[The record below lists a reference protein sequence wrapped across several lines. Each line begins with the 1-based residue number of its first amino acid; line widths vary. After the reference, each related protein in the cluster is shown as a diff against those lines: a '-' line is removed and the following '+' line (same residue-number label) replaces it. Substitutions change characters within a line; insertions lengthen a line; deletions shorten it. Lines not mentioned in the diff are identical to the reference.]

1 MIRQARSA
9 DLDTALALWQAL
21 HAEHES
27 LDPRYRLA
35 DDAAAR
41 WRTSLRDWV
50 RSDASRVLFAQETA
64 ASDPVGLITAH
75 LYEPAPTYR
84 PHLLVHVDDLYVRPE
99 ARGHGHARALV
110 EAAADWGRAE
120 GATQLRAGVLATNA
134 AGLAFWASV
143 GGADFSVTVAAE
155 L

>member
-1 MIRQARSA
+1 MIRHARTS
-9 DLDTALALWQAL
+9 DLDAALALWQAL
-21 HAEHES
+21 HTEHEA
-27 LDPRYRLA
+27 LDPRYRLS

-50 RSDASRVLFAQETA
+50 RSPASRVLFAQETD
-64 ASDPVGLITAH
+64 ASEPVGLLTAH

-84 PHLLVHVDDLYVRPE
+84 PHLLVHVDDLYVAPE
-99 ARGHGHARALV
+99 ARGHGLGRALV
-110 EAAADWGRAE
+110 EAAVAWGRAE

-134 AGLAFWASV
+134 AGRAFWASV
-143 GGADFSVTVAAE
+143 GGADFSVTVAVE